1 MRPLTKTTSPR
12 STKLT
17 VPCGF
22 IPAAEATEVGD
33 TTAVAFSSCAS
44 AEIKWNMYPEPK
56 RAKDKIFAA
65 LALSVA
71 ISASMRKIYFKYS
84 AFMMGS
90 QVHFFILGQRT
101 LSLFYFEID
110 IRG

>member
-1 MRPLTKTTSPR
+1 
-12 STKLT
+12 

-65 LALSVA
+65 LGLCVA
-71 ISASMRKIYFKYS
+71 ISASIKKIYSKHS
-84 AFMMGS
+84 AFVMGS
-90 QVHFFILGQRT
+90 QVHFLILGQRT
-101 LSLFYFEID
+101 LTPFLFSIES
-110 IRG
+110 RA